1 MEAMDRREHPRKSA
15 HDTLYLLWDEDG
27 VHRQARARLVD
38 LSPAG
43 LAFRT
48 FARLAPG
55 AIVYCASPAHAICS
69 RAIVSHAT
77 RSLFTTTAGARFL
90 LSF

>member
-1 MEAMDRREHPRKSA
+1 MAPPERREHPRQSA
-15 HDTLYLLWDEDG
+15 RDALYLLWEVDG
-27 VHRQARARLVD
+27 VPRQARARLVD

-48 FARLAPG
+48 SARLAPG

-69 RAIVSHAT
+69 RAIVSHSS
-77 RSLFTTTAGARFL
+77 RRLFTTTAGARFL